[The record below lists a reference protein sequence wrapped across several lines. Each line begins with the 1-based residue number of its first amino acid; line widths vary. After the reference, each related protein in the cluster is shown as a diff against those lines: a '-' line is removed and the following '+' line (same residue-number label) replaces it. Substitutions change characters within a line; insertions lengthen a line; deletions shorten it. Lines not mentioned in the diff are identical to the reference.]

1 MAKKELKK
9 ENLTEDL
16 TKLQKELYD
25 LKWNKLNPKSK
36 NTKEQKNLKKKIA
49 RILTE
54 LSKNNKNK

>member
-16 TKLQKELYD
+16 AKLQKELYD
-25 LKWNKLNPKSK
+25 LKWSKINPKSK
-36 NTKEQKNLKKKIA
+36 NTKEQKNLKKNIA